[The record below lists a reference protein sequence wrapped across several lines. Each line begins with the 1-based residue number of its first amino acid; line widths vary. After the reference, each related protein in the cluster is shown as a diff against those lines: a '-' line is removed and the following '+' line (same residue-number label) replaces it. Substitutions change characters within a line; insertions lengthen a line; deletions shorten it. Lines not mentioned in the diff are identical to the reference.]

1 MLGKKSNAGKK
12 SWTRRKEVGA
22 SERAGSSGAGV
33 KRSTAPRASADMQN
47 VQNVQNMQNCNICK
61 TCTILYFF
69 TSGKIRPHLKAL
81 RWIRLKWKQGSLF
94 LPCIELLL
102 IVRCWNRHKSPTKKI
117 VSWPPF
123 PSLASD
129 PRGRVVKCRLASRNA
144 TNLACYSKP
153 HPDLCPLIITTYVTF
168 LHDI

>member
-117 VSWPPF
+117 NVM
-123 PSLASD
+123 SLGRSFHLLPLTQEVKWSNADS
-129 PRGRVVKCRLASRNA
+129 PRATRLTLHA
-144 TNLACYSKP
+144 TPNHTQTCVHSSSLQ
-153 HPDLCPLIITTYVTF
+153 
-168 LHDI
+168 LHM